1 MKIQVFTLFPEM
13 FDGPVNTSIIK
24 RAREKGAVDLELV
37 NIRDFAHDRHAQTD
51 DYPYGGGAGMVL
63 KADVVIPAL
72 AAFKNNGSHV
82 VYMSPQGK
90 TLNQKKAAALA
101 AKPHLIILC
110 GHYEGIDERIMTQV
124 DEEISIGDYILTG
137 GEIPALVVIDAV
149 SRLLPGVLGCPESLR
164 EESFS
169 GDLLGYPQYTRPPL
183 FQALEVP
190 PPLLSGNHEHIRL
203 WRKKQSLLKTL
214 LKRPELLLQKQ
225 YSAEEKGLLIELL
238 FSGEK
243 MM

>member
-13 FDGPVNTSIIK
+13 FDGPVNASIIK
-24 RAREKGAVDLELV
+24 RAREKGIIDLELI
-37 NIRDFAHDRHAQTD
+37 NIRDFADNHYSQTD

-63 KADVVIPAL
+63 KADIVIPAL
-72 AAFKNNGSHV
+72 AFLKTSDSYV

-90 TLNQKKAAALA
+90 PFNQKKAAALA
-101 AKPHLIILC
+101 AKPHLMILC
-110 GHYEGIDERIMTQV
+110 GHYEGIDERILTQV

-137 GEIPALVVIDAV
+137 GEIPALVIIDAV
-149 SRLLPGVLGCPESLR
+149 SRLLPGVLGREESLH

-169 GDLLGYPQYTRPPL
+169 HDMLGYPQYTRPSV
-183 FQALEVP
+183 FQDLEVP
-190 PPLLSGNHEHIRL
+190 PLLLSGNHEHIRL

-214 LKRPELLLQKQ
+214 LKRPELLLKKK

-238 FSGEK
+238 FSEEK
-243 MM
+243 